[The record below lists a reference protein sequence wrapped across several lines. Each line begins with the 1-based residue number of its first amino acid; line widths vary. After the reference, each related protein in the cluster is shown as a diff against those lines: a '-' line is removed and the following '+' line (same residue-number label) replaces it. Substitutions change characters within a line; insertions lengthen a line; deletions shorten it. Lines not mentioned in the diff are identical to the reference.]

1 MRSKW
6 CIQALL
12 AGGAISLVSS
22 ALQAKEWF
30 VAPGGSGNGDSAT
43 PFGKIQQGLAAAQPG
58 DIVTLRAGSYA
69 EALLSVAT
77 AEGRVSEIE
86 DELFAVSQA
95 LRGNEDLRTALSDA
109 HVPITTRQQIVEDLL
124 GRKASATTLAL
135 VSMVVG
141 AGRADDLPAIVD
153 AMVEKSA
160 AARNRGVARV
170 RSAIELTDEQ
180 QTRLADAIAAATG
193 TEVDVRVIVDPTVM
207 GGVITEL
214 GDDIIDGSVRSRLSQ
229 MRESFR

>member
-1 MRSKW
+1 MAVEDRV
-6 CIQALL
+6 
-12 AGGAISLVSS
+12 GG
-22 ALQAKEWF
+22 
-30 VAPGGSGNGDSAT
+30 
-43 PFGKIQQGLAAAQPG
+43 
-58 DIVTLRAGSYA
+58 YA
-69 EALLSVAT
+69 EALLAVAI

-124 GRKASATTLAL
+124 GRRASATTVAL

-141 AGRADDLPAIVD
+141 AGRAGDLPAIVD
-153 AMVEKSA
+153 SMVEKSA
-160 AARNRGVARV
+160 ASRNRGVARV

-180 QTRLADAIAAATG
+180 QARLALAIAAATG
-193 TEVDVRVIVDPTVM
+193 TEVDVRVIVDPSVM

-214 GDDIIDGSVRSRLSQ
+214 GDDIIDGSVRSRLNQ